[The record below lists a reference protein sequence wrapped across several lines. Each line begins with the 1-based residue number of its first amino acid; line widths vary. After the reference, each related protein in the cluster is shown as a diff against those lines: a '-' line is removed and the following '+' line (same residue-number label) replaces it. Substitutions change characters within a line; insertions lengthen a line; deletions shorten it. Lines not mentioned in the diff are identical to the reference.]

1 MERWK
6 DGKMDKMDDKWK
18 MDENSGR
25 KRKRTDSADFG
36 EFMGKMI
43 RNATSGLRLAPSI
56 SYYESQDRTKS
67 GMDRAATVNADEDE
81 TVDADE
87 DEKKSDITSEYT
99 EDDGTSSKFVINITS
114 RWYVDEDEKKC
125 GIAGEQTEYD
135 GMPSTVDGDEDEKKC
150 GNRKITITLP
160 SSWRKLTIQEDARRR
175 RKFGVEHSDYFRGI
189 LQRYKQTCT
198 FNSKQNHIKVV
209 SSRKMNAPFWNGKM
223 ACGHNGCSCQA
234 SMSIVSE
241 DTGLMNIVFS
251 GRIIHNSKEL
261 LEQKSIG
268 ELFQRENEVKQEE
281 SVFENIALWYLC
293 LSQLADSNIP
303 ADGIF
308 KACLTSDS
316 AVEEQLPHSW
326 KKLIVNCGNSRKL
339 GNDFG
344 DYFRRILEKSN
355 KYCNFIFTCNHVKDQ
370 NSRKL
375 NALFW
380 NGKVKCKHVSCNC
393 STELFIESEH
403 EDVVKIMFEGDIHHD
418 LHHREA
424 NDLKGEARQKMRKKL
439 FSSPTTPTADMY
451 RNNLADLDADVF
463 AAGNRGNTGT
473 SPIVLQQ
480 VKAEIKAS
488 RCDTLP
494 KDLVNL
500 ANKLTAEDKCL
511 AKKFPFSKQHYF
523 GYIHDVCVHP
533 DLSVILMQQP
543 LTRVYHQLVQRDI
556 LYFDATGPLVE
567 KIPSYKRILLYTL
580 SLRHPYGK
588 CTPLPVGQFVSSSHT
603 ASTIA
608 TLLAKFRERE
618 RVVMNGKNA
627 MPRLIMMDQSTAIIN
642 ACLKE
647 FSKEDLPSYINRTF
661 RIATGR
667 ANAEDLKKV
676 LLHICFSH
684 IMKTTKED
692 VKPLLVR
699 RKKNVKNDIRKFVM
713 LLFAR
718 LVECRSLEEMENII
732 RHSFIVL
739 TTKKRNPRV
748 QKSLTI
754 VEKSIAEFPQ
764 LNSLVDDTD
773 DDEDETRDED
783 SEHEQC

>member
-1 MERWK
+1 M
-6 DGKMDKMDDKWK
+6 
-18 MDENSGR
+18 
-25 KRKRTDSADFG
+25 
-36 EFMGKMI
+36 
-43 RNATSGLRLAPSI
+43 
-56 SYYESQDRTKS
+56 
-67 GMDRAATVNADEDE
+67 
-81 TVDADE
+81 
-87 DEKKSDITSEYT
+87 
-99 EDDGTSSKFVINITS
+99 
-114 RWYVDEDEKKC
+114 
-125 GIAGEQTEYD
+125 
-135 GMPSTVDGDEDEKKC
+135 
-150 GNRKITITLP
+150 
-160 SSWRKLTIQEDARRR
+160 
-175 RKFGVEHSDYFRGI
+175 
-189 LQRYKQTCT
+189 
-198 FNSKQNHIKVV
+198 
-209 SSRKMNAPFWNGKM
+209 
-223 ACGHNGCSCQA
+223 
-234 SMSIVSE
+234 
-241 DTGLMNIVFS
+241 
-251 GRIIHNSKEL
+251 
-261 LEQKSIG
+261 
-268 ELFQRENEVKQEE
+268 
-281 SVFENIALWYLC
+281 
-293 LSQLADSNIP
+293 
-303 ADGIF
+303 
-308 KACLTSDS
+308 
-316 AVEEQLPHSW
+316 PHSW
-326 KKLIVNCGNSRKL
+326 KKLIVNCGNSHKL

-355 KYCNFIFTCNHVKDQ
+355 KYCNFIFTYNHVKDQ

-393 STELFIESEH
+393 SAELFIESEH

-463 AAGNRGNTGT
+463 AAGNRGNTET

-511 AKKFPFSKQHYF
+511 AKNFPFSKRHIF
-523 GYIHDVCVHP
+523 GYIDDVCVHP
-533 DLSVILMQQP
+533 DLSVILTQQP
-543 LTRVYHQLVQRDI
+543 LIRVYHQLVQRDI
-556 LYFDATGPLVE
+556 LYFDATGSLDE
-567 KIPSYKRILLYTL
+567 KILSYKRILLYTL

-588 CTPLPVGQFVSSSHT
+588 CTPLPIGQFVSSSHT

-608 TLLAKFRERE
+608 TFLAKFRECE

-661 RIATGR
+661 QIATGR

-699 RKKNVKNDIRKFVM
+699 CKKNVKNDIRKFVM

-718 LVECRSLEEMENII
+718 LVECRSLEEMENIV

-754 VEKSIAEFPQ
+754 IEKSIAEFPQ
-764 LNSLVDDTD
+764 LDSLVDDTD

-783 SEHEQC
+783 SEHENDDHENPVMKNQIMDFWTRKIIEYKEKPGVTGEQTEDDGMSSTVDADEDEKKSDITGEYTGDDGMSSTVDADEDEKKSDITSVYTEDDGTSPTVDSDEDEKKCGIAGEQTEDDGMSSTVDGDEVEKKCGIACEQAEEDGMSSTVDGDEDEKKCGYAKVNAANNKYFLPRYFDILEKNRLPLCTLWSNISLGDLQRFSEEYIYEVPPFSVSAKNIFVNNSTNANSENLYSTLK